1 MNRRVW
7 IGLAVSVVFLW
18 LSARN
23 VEFERA
29 WRYIQEIDL
38 IYLVPSMLL
47 IAGAILLRAL
57 KWQILL
63 RPVKRCS
70 FWRLNSAT
78 LIGLMANNVL
88 PARAGEFVRAY
99 AGARL
104 ESIPYSMAFA
114 TVVIDRVLDGLT
126 VSAIFLLVVLV
137 QPLPE
142 EVKGAGYLAA
152 AIYAVALIVLLGLI
166 VRQGDT
172 IRLITAILRPLPSG
186 LRHSALRAT
195 ETFVGGLGVFRSA
208 PLLAMATLMSFAIW
222 VGFAI
227 SLYLMFRCFRLELS
241 LFDALVVLLI
251 LTIILTLPSSP
262 GFVGAVEWGTVFGL
276 GLFGV
281 GESQAFAL
289 AVVNHVTQYVLI
301 TLAGFAA
308 LWLER
313 LSMTDIARVTQ
324 ER

>member
-1 MNRRVW
+1 M
-7 IGLAVSVVFLW
+7 GLAVSVALLW

-23 VEFERA
+23 VQFDRA
-29 WRYIQEIDL
+29 WRYVQDIDL
-38 IYLVPSMLL
+38 FYLVPSMLL
-47 IAGAILLRAL
+47 ITGAILLRAL
-57 KWQILL
+57 KWQVLL
-63 RPVKRCS
+63 RPVKHCS
-70 FWRLNSAT
+70 FWKLNSAT
-78 LIGLMANNVL
+78 LMGLMANNVL

-114 TVVIDRVLDGLT
+114 TVVIDRVLDGLS
-126 VSAIFLLVVLV
+126 VSAIFLLVVLFH
-137 QPLPE
+137 PLPE

-152 AIYAVALIVLLGLI
+152 AIYAGALMVLLGLI

-172 IRLITAILRPLPSG
+172 IRLIAAILRPLPPA
-186 LRHSALRAT
+186 LQHSALHAT

-208 PLLAMATLMSFAIW
+208 PLLTLATLISFAIW
-222 VGFAI
+222 AGFTV

-241 LFDALVVLLI
+241 ASDALVLLLI
-251 LTIILTLPSSP
+251 LTIVLTLPSSP

-281 GESQAFAL
+281 SESQAFAL

-301 TLAGFAA
+301 TAAGFAA
-308 LWLER
+308 LWFER
-313 LSMTDIARVTQ
+313 LSMTDIAHATQ
-324 ER
+324 QR